1 MIQASKIQA
10 AKGPQCLP
18 CVLQKGWDHRTSHRR
33 AGSKWLMHL
42 SKGLWEDC
50 SGTQQMEQLT
60 KKHRNMT
67 KFHFVMGKPSS
78 YKSVSF
84 HCQLWFMHKGNLQ
97 DLSPETPPY
106 FARSANRTASA
117 CQGTY
122 ICGHS
127 LGKSEG
133 DKYSKTLRWSKMAI
147 LSHPS
152 LQVETLVGVKRTG
165 TLKSSIYCAYG
176 IIRHSNLLHILFIDL
191 YGKNLAATRSNFSFG
206 SPQASICKY
215 MQVGPGFPS
224 SWIFKI
230 PSMYL

>member
-1 MIQASKIQA
+1 MIFWLRKSKQPRGRNIFPAFFRKDGTIEPVIEGLEANGWCIYPKASA
-10 AKGPQCLP
+10 GR
-18 CVLQKGWDHRTSHRR
+18 LQWHATNGTIEKKNIKTWQNSHL
-33 AGSKWLMHL
+33 WWVNHL
-42 SKGLWEDC
+42 VTNQSL
-50 SGTQQMEQLT
+50 SIA
-60 KKHRNMT
+60 R
-67 KFHFVMGKPSS
+67 
-78 YKSVSF
+78 
-84 HCQLWFMHKGNLQ
+84 LWFIHKGNLQ
-97 DLSPETPPY
+97 HLSPETPPY

-176 IIRHSNLLHILFIDL
+176 IIRHSNLLHILFI
-191 YGKNLAATRSNFSFG
+191 YGKNLAATLSNFSFG

-230 PSMYL
+230 SSMYL